1 MNVIL
6 VDSNF
11 NQEQLEI
18 FCQNSISD
26 TEMKA
31 TVNMDFENWQE
42 KPHTLLHAVFIQKR
56 FDHNNRAAYFLLD
69 KENKYIAGSG
79 CYPLATDPNI
89 CIIAVRGYTVKK
101 HRSRLVQGKHLL
113 PAQVDF
119 AKQQGFKTMIL
130 TVNEYNIWFKDG
142 IEKLSN
148 GLSFLGTKVPKVYEG
163 WKSFEFPVTI
173 QYTKQW
179 CLYKNIDET
188 YYNNF
193 YNSMKLIKAE
203 D

>member
-1 MNVIL
+1 MKVIL

-79 CYPLATDPNI
+79 CYPLSDNPNI
-89 CIIAVRGYTVKK
+89 CIVVSRGYTVKEERG
-101 HRSRLVQGKHLL
+101 HWYHGKYLL
-113 PAQVDF
+113 PRQLELAQEH
-119 AKQQGFKTMIL
+119 GYKTAII
-130 TVNEYNIWFKDG
+130 TVNEYNQWFKKG
-142 IEKLSN
+142 VEKLSN
-148 GLSFLGTKVPKVYEG
+148 GKSLIGNRVPEVYRG
-163 WKSFEFPVTI
+163 WSTLPFPVTI
-173 QYTKQW
+173 QHTKQW
-179 CLYKNIDET
+179 CLYKHLDDKYDNEFHNTMAQLRTD
-188 YYNNF
+188 
-193 YNSMKLIKAE
+193 
-203 D
+203 